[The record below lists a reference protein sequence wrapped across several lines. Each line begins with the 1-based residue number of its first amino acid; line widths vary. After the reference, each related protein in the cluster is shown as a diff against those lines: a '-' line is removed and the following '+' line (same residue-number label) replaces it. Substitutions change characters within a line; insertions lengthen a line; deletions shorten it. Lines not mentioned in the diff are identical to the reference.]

1 MAIIPEKLELTKK
14 SLVSTGFSEDE
25 AEAQINSV
33 GKIITMA
40 ILHRLLKE
48 KAEIKEL
55 TQDNIADFLKK
66 NFNAQYLKIVV
77 EEESN
82 KIVEEYLKVV
92 TQEE

>member
-1 MAIIPEKLELTKK
+1 MAIIPQKLELTKK
-14 SLVSTGFSEDE
+14 SLISAGFSDEE
-25 AEAQINSV
+25 AEVQINSV

-48 KAEIKEL
+48 RAEISEL

-66 NFNAQYLKIVV
+66 NFNVKYLKIVV

-92 TQEE
+92 T

>member
-1 MAIIPEKLELTKK
+1 MAIIPQKLEVTKK
-14 SLVSTGFSEDE
+14 SLTSVGFSEEE

-40 ILHRLLKE
+40 ILARLLKE

-55 TQDNIADFLKK
+55 TPANIADFLKK

-92 TQEE
+92 TQGK

>member
-1 MAIIPEKLELTKK
+1 MAIIPQKLEVTKK
-14 SLVSTGFSEDE
+14 SLISAGFSHDE

-55 TQDNIADFLKK
+55 TPDNIADFLNK
-66 NFNAQYLKIVV
+66 NFNAEYLRVV
-77 EEESN
+77 VDEESN

-92 TQEE
+92 SSGN